1 MVTRDPRVDTY
12 IANAPDFARPLLTE
26 LRARV
31 HAACPDAVETVK
43 WRMPSFEFHGLL
55 AGMAAFKA
63 HCTFGFWKDQVLRRT
78 GTDAAMLDRL
88 GCLKLPQDLPG
99 KAAFGKALKA
109 AMQLNVEH
117 VPTPRAKRPKKPELP
132 VPPELARALAAHP
145 KAQAVFAAF
154 APSHR
159 REYVQWIT
167 EAKKEE
173 TRQRRIEQA
182 IEWLRAGKHRN
193 WQYENC

>member
-12 IANAPDFARPLLTE
+12 IENAAAFAQPILRE

-31 HAACPDAVETVK
+31 HAACPEVVETVK
-43 WRMPSFEFHGLL
+43 WRMPSFECHGLL

-63 HCTFGFWKDQVLRRT
+63 HCTFGFWKDEVLR
-78 GTDAAMLDRL
+78 GAGVDAAMLDQL
-88 GCLKLPQDLPG
+88 GCLKVPQDLPG
-99 KAAFGKALKA
+99 KAAFTKAVRA
-109 AMQLNVEH
+109 AMQCNQEH
-117 VPTPRAKRPKKPELP
+117 VPTPRGKRTPKPELP
-132 VPPELARALAAHP
+132 VPAELARALAADP
-145 KAQAVFAAF
+145 KAKAVFTAF

-159 REYVQWIT
+159 REYVQWIA

-173 TRQRRIEQA
+173 TRQRRVEQT

-193 WQYENC
+193 WKYENC